1 MKQLIQSIVRRPQLL
16 LVLSGVVLVD
26 SVNAAQLE
34 EVIVTATRV
43 EKQLRLVPLA
53 VSSVRADDVQR
64 TQQISIN
71 ESLNKIPGLFS
82 QNSYNVAQ
90 DSRLSIRGFG
100 ARANFGIRGIKLFVD
115 GIPVTV
121 ADGQTADARFD
132 FGSVDRI
139 EVIRGPAS
147 ALYGASSGG
156 VISVYTEDG
165 PDIPFVELSTMIGEF
180 DFEKYQLKAGGNT
193 GSLNYL
199 VNVSHTASEG
209 YRDHARTEYTQL
221 NSKFRYTFSDGSE
234 LTFLAKDLHVP
245 TAEDPGGLTAAQRAA
260 DPTASQFNNIRF
272 NAGEDF
278 DEQRIGWIYD
288 REFGEHHFL
297 SLRNYVTW
305 RDFDSRLPF
314 GIPFGRTD
322 GVVQFNRFFI
332 GGGVQYSYDG
342 DMFGHANRFTAG
354 VDIDSQEDDRQ
365 RYENSTKGIIQAL
378 TLDQLEQAD
387 AVGIFFQ
394 NEFSI
399 TSTVELVFGG
409 RYDMIDLEVDDNF
422 LANGDQSET
431 LEFDEFSP
439 MVGLVWS
446 LRPEI
451 NLYANYATAFETP
464 SFGELANP
472 AISGIAGGF
481 GDVDAQTATSYE
493 IGVKGVLADRIRYD
507 VAVFTADVEDEII
520 STNCVAN
527 RCFFDNADTER
538 AGVEVGLEISV
549 FEGLDLTTTYTY
561 SDFEFDS
568 FASSPGTAGNR
579 LPGIPEH
586 QFFAELAYTHSSG
599 LYVKWDFLHVED
611 FFANNDNTVS
621 NDSYDVSNLRFG
633 RDFTYGEWRFSP
645 FFGVNNFFDQDYN
658 QNIRLNEGNSRFF
671 EPAPDRNVYG
681 GINIRYNFG
690 S

>member
-1 MKQLIQSIVRRPQLL
+1 MKQPKYSMVCMRALLIFAAGAP
-16 LVLSGVVLVD
+16 LSMVD
-26 SVNAAQLE
+26 AAQLE
-34 EVIVTATRV
+34 HLVVKATRV
-43 EKQLRLVPLA
+43 EKQIQRVPLA
-53 VSSVRADDVQR
+53 VSSVTAADVQR
-64 TQQISIN
+64 TQQMSLD
-71 ESLNKIPGLFS
+71 ESMNKIPGVFF
-82 QNSYNVAQ
+82 QNRYNVAQ
-90 DSRLSIRGFG
+90 DSRVSIRGFG

-165 PDIPFVELSTMIGEF
+165 PDIPFMELSTMFGEF
-180 DFEKYQLKAGGNT
+180 DFNKYQVKAGGDT

-199 VNVSHTASEG
+199 VNISNTSSKG
-209 YRDHARTEYTQL
+209 YREHSRTEYTQL

-260 DPTASQFNNIRF
+260 DLTAAQFNNIRF

-288 REFGEHHFL
+288 REFGVHHFL

-305 RDFDSRLPF
+305 RAFDSRLPF

-322 GVVQFNRFFI
+322 GVVQFDRFFI

-342 DMFGHANRFTAG
+342 DMFGHANRFTTG

-365 RYENSTKGIIQAL
+365 RYENSTKGIIQDL
-378 TLDQLEQAD
+378 TLDQIEQAD

-399 TSTVELVFGG
+399 TDTVELVVGG
-409 RYDMIDLEVDDNF
+409 RYDMIDLDVHDKF
-422 LANGDQSET
+422 LANGNQSEKV
-431 LEFDEFSP
+431 EFDEFSP

-446 LRPEI
+446 VRPEI
-451 NLYANYATAFETP
+451 NFYANYATAFETP

-472 AISGIAGGF
+472 AISGTAGGF
-481 GDVDAQTATSYE
+481 GDVNAQTATSYE
-493 IGVKGVLADRIRYD
+493 VGLKGTFADRIRYD
-507 VAVFTADVEDEII
+507 VAVFTADVDDEII
-520 STNCVAN
+520 STNCDAN

-538 AGVEVGLEISV
+538 TGVEVGLEVSV

-561 SDFEFDS
+561 SDFNFSS
-568 FASSPGTAGNR
+568 FPASPAINDNR

-586 QFFAELAYTHSSG
+586 QFFAELAYTHPSG
-599 LYVKWDFLHVED
+599 LYVKWDMLHVEE
-611 FFANNDNTVS
+611 FFADNANTVI
-621 NDSYDVSNLRFG
+621 NGSYNVSNLRFG
-633 RDFTYGEWRFSP
+633 RDFVYGEWRFSP
-645 FFGVNNFFDQDYN
+645 FFGVNNLFDEDYN
-658 QNIRLNEGNSRFF
+658 QNVRLNEGNTRYF

-681 GINIRYNFG
+681 GINIRYTFG
-690 S
+690 T